1 MGLSSFLFILAC
13 MCTEKYELCYEG
25 NENKENPKM
34 WPVEV
39 FICDILSVYEHQFAI
54 SSVYFEEKQLYFS
67 LL

>member
-1 MGLSSFLFILAC
+1 
-13 MCTEKYELCYEG
+13 MCTEKYKWYVYEG

-54 SSVYFEEKQLYFS
+54 SSVYFEEKLLYFS

>member
-1 MGLSSFLFILAC
+1 MI
-13 MCTEKYELCYEG
+13 CYEG
-25 NENKENPKM
+25 SENKENPKM

-54 SSVYFEEKQLYFS
+54 SSVYFEEKLLYFS

>member
-1 MGLSSFLFILAC
+1 MI
-13 MCTEKYELCYEG
+13 CYEG

-54 SSVYFEEKQLYFS
+54 SSVLKKNYCTFHCSNRGDFKGPQLH
-67 LL
+67 LGQ